1 MSLIDFIKELNEVL
15 VVQET
20 LVAPTKTSGVVIKQ
34 QGCPVRTFDTWR
46 DALSDLEYEDLLTEE
61 QYQRFVHLLG
71 LVESDDFLLVIS
83 QKLFEKV
90 IKQDSSSAMEDDHA
104 T

>member
-34 QGCPVRTFDTWR
+34 QRQSVRTFDTWQL
-46 DALSDLEYEDLLTEE
+46 ALNDLEYEELLTND
-61 QYQRFVHLLG
+61 QHGLLFCMLS
-71 LVESDDFLLVIS
+71 LV
-83 QKLFEKV
+83 
-90 IKQDSSSAMEDDHA
+90 EDDHA
-104 T
+104 A

>member
-34 QGCPVRTFDTWR
+34 QGCPVRTFDTWQL
-46 DALSDLEYEDLLTEE
+46 ALNDLEYEELLTND
-61 QYQRFVHLLG
+61 QHGLLFCMLS
-71 LVESDDFLLVIS
+71 LV
-83 QKLFEKV
+83 
-90 IKQDSSSAMEDDHA
+90 EDDHA

>member
-1 MSLIDFIKELNEVL
+1 MLLIDFIKELNEVL

-34 QGCPVRTFDTWR
+34 QGCPVRTFDNWR

-71 LVESDDFLLVIS
+71 LVESDDFLLVVS
-83 QKLFEKV
+83 QKLFENV

>member
-34 QGCPVRTFDTWR
+34 QRCSVRTFDTWQL
-46 DALSDLEYEDLLTEE
+46 ALLDLKDQKLLTQDEYDLL
-61 QYQRFVHLLG
+61 LLHYWRYG
-71 LVESDDFLLVIS
+71 NE
-83 QKLFEKV
+83 
-90 IKQDSSSAMEDDHA
+90 

>member
-34 QGCPVRTFDTWR
+34 QGCPVRTFDTWQL
-46 DALSDLEYEDLLTEE
+46 ALLDLKDQKLLTQDEYDLL
-61 QYQRFVHLLG
+61 LLHYWRYG
-71 LVESDDFLLVIS
+71 NE
-83 QKLFEKV
+83 
-90 IKQDSSSAMEDDHA
+90 